1 MNSRSDQ
8 RLSNVA
14 FNTLT
19 NINAVPKDEWQFAVI
34 GDTEDVR
41 PVNER
46 MIADMKKRPL
56 AFVVHVGDIS
66 SHGDEEA
73 LQQVQALFNTLSFPT
88 YTVPGNND
96 LVYDETLEIK
106 TPARYQQIIDER
118 LYYSIDYRQTHIVLL
133 DNSYRRFGFPD
144 EELAWLK
151 KDLEKN
157 TQPLTFL
164 FFHRPLDVP
173 GQQLFGD
180 DETPHSREQN
190 AKFKELIAGYNISHI
205 FNGHIHIPFSYTLN
219 EIPVTITGG
228 GGALPQDILG
238 GADAA
243 LFHYYIVTVNESQS
257 AASYSLERIDFE

>member
-1 MNSRSDQ
+1 MNSHAGQ
-8 RLSNVA
+8 PLSTAA
-14 FNTLT
+14 FNALT
-19 NINAVPKDEWQFAVI
+19 HPDVPTQNQWQFAVI

-41 PVNER
+41 PVNEQ
-46 MIADMKKRPL
+46 MIADMKNRPL
-56 AFVVHVGDIS
+56 AFAVHVGDIS
-66 SHGDEEA
+66 SHGDEDA
-73 LQQVQALFNTLSFPT
+73 LQQVKTLFAPLPFPT
-88 YTVPGNND
+88 YYLPGNND

-106 TPARYQQIIDER
+106 TPAPYQRIIDER
-118 LYYSIDYRQTHIVLL
+118 LYYSIDYRQAHIVLL

-151 KDLEKN
+151 EDLDKN

-164 FFHRPLDVP
+164 FFHRPLNVP

-180 DETPHSREQN
+180 DETPNSREQN
-190 AKFKELIAGYNISHI
+190 TKFEELIAGYNISHI

-219 EIPVTITGG
+219 EIPVTVTGG

-243 LFHYYIVTVNESQS
+243 LFHYYVVTVNESQNT
-257 AASYSLERIDFE
+257 ASYSLERIDFE